1 MKWNDI
7 FCNTFKSL
15 RTQIKPDV
23 RQQVNFI
30 LPSWPMVDACRTDSL
45 DAFQPFIAA
54 GKLSVEDMCQACD
67 RYHLG
72 QTRSR
77 IPMFWMID
85 DMNTPLDAHIGDRW
99 ISQLLKQREPLIN
112 AWHVQHCLFG
122 LHLLAHTEAHTGDWR
137 NCSIAKPK
145 LGGPHT
151 GDWRNCCIAKPKA
164 SNATGGPDSRAS
176 LAYPLPFTSVR
187 PAVTPIAIVE
197 SESSAIVLSALFP
210 ETIWLA
216 YATTSHLVPDLFA
229 PLEGHIVTIYPNTD
243 PTLSTYLFF
252 QDLVTLT
259 LQKYD
264 LDLTIDTT
272 LEDNATPDQKERCID
287 LLDFLRE
294 SLYNTS

>member
-15 RTQIKPDV
+15 RSQIGSEVKK
-23 RQQVNFI
+23 QVNLM
-30 LPSWPMVDACRTDSL
+30 LPSMPMVEACRTNDLDS
-45 DAFQPFIAA
+45 FQPFIAA
-54 GKLSVEDMCQACD
+54 GKLSVEDMRQACD
-67 RYHLG
+67 RYYLG
-72 QTRSR
+72 KTKTGAP
-77 IPMFWMID
+77 IFWMID
-85 DMNTPLDAHIGDRW
+85 DLHRPLDAHIDTTW
-99 ISQLLKQREPLIN
+99 ISQLLKQREPLIAN
-112 AWHVQHCLFG
+112 WQVQHCLIG
-122 LHLLAHTEAHTGDWR
+122 LHLLAHTEAPTGDWR

-145 LGGPHT
+145 
-151 GDWRNCCIAKPKA
+151 A
-164 SNATGGPDSRAS
+164 SNATGGPVPSGS
-176 LAYPLPFTSVR
+176 
-187 PAVTPIAIVE
+187 PISIVE

-216 YATTSHLVPDLFA
+216 YATTTHLVPDLFA

-243 PTLSTYLFF
+243 PTLSNYLFF

-259 LQKYD
+259 QQQYD
-264 LDLTIDTT
+264 LDITISPL

>member
-1 MKWNDI
+1 MTWNEV
-7 FCNTFKSL
+7 FCNTFKEL
-15 RTQIKPDV
+15 RERISPEV
-23 RQQVNFI
+23 RKQVDLM
-30 LPSWPMVDACRTDSL
+30 LPSWPMVDACRADSL

-54 GKLSVEDMCQACD
+54 GKLSEDQMHDACQ

-72 QTRSR
+72 QTRSG

-85 DMNTPLDAHIGDRW
+85 DMNTPLDAHIGNRW
-99 ISQLLKQREPLIN
+99 ISTLLKNREPLIN

-122 LHLLAHTEAHTGDWR
+122 LHLLAHT
-137 NCSIAKPK
+137 
-145 LGGPHT
+145 

-164 SNATGGPDSRAS
+164 SNATGGPV
-176 LAYPLPFTSVR
+176 TSVR
-187 PAVTPIAIVE
+187 PAVSPISIVE

-216 YATTSHLVPDLFA
+216 YATTTHLVPDLFA

-259 LQKYD
+259 QQQYD
-264 LDLTIDTT
+264 LDITISPL
-272 LEDNATPDQKERCID
+272 LEDNATPTQKDRNID
-287 LLDFLRE
+287 LLDYLKE
-294 SLYNTS
+294 SLNAPAEKSS

>member
-7 FCNTFKSL
+7 FCNTFKEL
-15 RTQIKPDV
+15 RAQIKPDV

-54 GKLSVEDMCQACD
+54 GKLSEDQMHDACQ

-72 QTRSR
+72 QTRSG

-99 ISQLLKQREPLIN
+99 ISTLLKQREPLIAN
-112 AWHVQHCLFG
+112 WQVQHCLFG
-122 LHLLAHTEAHTGDWR
+122 LHLLAHAE
-137 NCSIAKPK
+137 S
-145 LGGPHT
+145 
-151 GDWRNCCIAKPKA
+151 
-164 SNATGGPDSRAS
+164 
-176 LAYPLPFTSVR
+176 
-187 PAVTPIAIVE
+187 PISIVE

-259 LQKYD
+259 QEYYD
-264 LDLTIDTT
+264 IDISVDST
-272 LEDNATPDQKERCID
+272 LEDNATPAQKERNID
-287 LLDFLRE
+287 LLDYLKE
-294 SLYNTS
+294 SLNAPAEKSS

>member
-30 LPSWPMVDACRTDSL
+30 LPSWPMVDACRADSL

-72 QTRSR
+72 QTKTGTP
-77 IPMFWMID
+77 IFWMID

-99 ISQLLKQREPLIN
+99 ISQLLKQREPLIAN
-112 AWHVQHCLFG
+112 WQVTHCLFG
-122 LHLLAHTEAHTGDWR
+122 LHLLAHAEAPTGDWR

-145 LGGPHT
+145 
-151 GDWRNCCIAKPKA
+151 A
-164 SNATGGPDSRAS
+164 SNATGGPV
-176 LAYPLPFTSVR
+176 TSVR
-187 PAVTPIAIVE
+187 PAVTPISIVE

-216 YATTSHLVPDLFA
+216 YATPTHLVPDLFA

-259 LQKYD
+259 QEYYD
-264 LDLTIDTT
+264 IDISVDST
-272 LEDNATPDQKERCID
+272 LEDNATPTQKDRNID
-287 LLDFLRE
+287 LLDYLKE
-294 SLYNTS
+294 SLNAPAEKSS

>member
-1 MKWNDI
+1 MPIMKWNDI

-15 RTQIKPDV
+15 RSQIGSEVKK
-23 RQQVNFI
+23 QVNLL
-30 LPSWPMVDACRTDSL
+30 LPSMPMVDACRADSL

-54 GKLSVEDMCQACD
+54 GLLSEQDMHQACD
-67 RYHLG
+67 RYYLG
-72 QTRSR
+72 QTRSG

-112 AWHVQHCLFG
+112 AWHVAHCLFG
-122 LHLLAHTEAHTGDWR
+122 LHLLAHTM
-137 NCSIAKPK
+137 S
-145 LGGPHT
+145 
-151 GDWRNCCIAKPKA
+151 
-164 SNATGGPDSRAS
+164 
-176 LAYPLPFTSVR
+176 
-187 PAVTPIAIVE
+187 PISIVE

-259 LQKYD
+259 LQQYD
-264 LDLTIDTT
+264 LDITIDTT
-272 LEDNATPDQKERCID
+272 LEDHATPTQKERCID
-287 LLDFLRE
+287 LLDFLKE
-294 SLYNTS
+294 SL

>member
-7 FCNTFKSL
+7 FCNTFKEL
-15 RTQIKPDV
+15 RAQIKPDV

-45 DAFQPFIAA
+45 DAFLPFIAA
-54 GKLSVEDMCQACD
+54 GILSVEDMHQACD
-67 RYHLG
+67 RYYLG
-72 QTRSR
+72 KTKTGTP
-77 IPMFWMID
+77 IYWMID
-85 DMNTPLDAHIGDRW
+85 DMNTPLDAHIGNRW
-99 ISQLLKQREPLIN
+99 ISTLLKQREPLIAN
-112 AWHVQHCLFG
+112 WQVQHCLFG
-122 LHLLAHTEAHTGDWR
+122 LHLLAHAEAPTGDWR
-137 NCSIAKPK
+137 NCS
-145 LGGPHT
+145 
-151 GDWRNCCIAKPKA
+151 IAKPKA

-176 LAYPLPFTSVR
+176 LAYPSPFPSVR
-187 PAVTPIAIVE
+187 PISIVE

-210 ETIWLA
+210 ETIGLA

-243 PTLSTYLFF
+243 PTLSNYLFF

-259 LQKYD
+259 QQQYD
-264 LDLTIDTT
+264 LDITISPL

>member
-7 FCNTFKSL
+7 FCNTFKEL
-15 RTQIKPDV
+15 RAQIKPDV

-54 GKLSVEDMCQACD
+54 GKLSEDQMHDACQ

-72 QTRSR
+72 QTKSG

-99 ISQLLKQREPLIN
+99 ISTLLKQREPLIAN
-112 AWHVQHCLFG
+112 WQVQHCLFG
-122 LHLLAHTEAHTGDWR
+122 LHLLAHTGDWR
-137 NCSIAKPK
+137 NC
-145 LGGPHT
+145 GV
-151 GDWRNCCIAKPKA
+151 AKPKA

-176 LAYPLPFTSVR
+176 LAYPSPFPSVS
-187 PAVTPIAIVE
+187 PISIVE

-216 YATTSHLVPDLFA
+216 YATPTHLVPDLFA

-259 LQKYD
+259 QQQYD
-264 LDLTIDTT
+264 LDITISPL
-272 LEDNATPDQKERCID
+272 LEDNATPAQKDRCID
-287 LLDFLRE
+287 LLDFLKE
-294 SLYNTS
+294 SL

>member
-15 RTQIKPDV
+15 RSQIGSEVKK
-23 RQQVNFI
+23 QVNLL
-30 LPSWPMVDACRTDSL
+30 LPSMPMVDACRADSL

-54 GKLSVEDMCQACD
+54 GLLSEQDMHQACD
-67 RYHLG
+67 RYYLG
-72 QTRSR
+72 QTRSG

-112 AWHVQHCLFG
+112 AWHVAHCLFG
-122 LHLLAHTEAHTGDWR
+122 LHLLAHTM
-137 NCSIAKPK
+137 S
-145 LGGPHT
+145 
-151 GDWRNCCIAKPKA
+151 
-164 SNATGGPDSRAS
+164 
-176 LAYPLPFTSVR
+176 
-187 PAVTPIAIVE
+187 PISIVE

-259 LQKYD
+259 LQQYD
-264 LDLTIDTT
+264 LDITIDTT
-272 LEDNATPDQKERCID
+272 LEDHATPTQKERCID
-287 LLDFLRE
+287 LLDFLKE
-294 SLYNTS
+294 SL

>member
-1 MKWNDI
+1 MTWNEV
-7 FCNTFKSL
+7 FCNTFKEL
-15 RTQIKPDV
+15 RKRISPEV
-23 RQQVNFI
+23 RKQVDLM
-30 LPSWPMVDACRTDSL
+30 LPSWPMVDACRADSL

-54 GKLSVEDMCQACD
+54 GKLSEDQMHDAFQ

-72 QTRSR
+72 QTRSG

-99 ISQLLKQREPLIN
+99 ISQLLKQREPLIAN
-112 AWHVQHCLFG
+112 WQVQHCLFG
-122 LHLLAHTEAHTGDWR
+122 LHLLAHAEAHTGDWR
-137 NCSIAKPK
+137 NCGVAKPK

-151 GDWRNCCIAKPKA
+151 GDWRNCSIAKPKA
-164 SNATGGPDSRAS
+164 SNATGGPV
-176 LAYPLPFTSVR
+176 TSVR
-187 PAVTPIAIVE
+187 PTVSPIAIVE

-259 LQKYD
+259 QQQYD
-264 LDLTIDTT
+264 LDITLDTT
-272 LEDNATPDQKERCID
+272 LEDHATDDQKDRNID
-287 LLDFLRE
+287 LLDFLKE
-294 SLYNTS
+294 SL

>member
-1 MKWNDI
+1 MTWNEV
-7 FCNTFKSL
+7 FCNTFKEL
-15 RTQIKPDV
+15 RKRISPETRK
-23 RQQVNFI
+23 QVDLM

-54 GKLSVEDMCQACD
+54 GKLSVEDMCQACQ

-72 QTRSR
+72 QTRSG

-85 DMNTPLDAHIGDRW
+85 DMNTPLDAHIGNRW
-99 ISQLLKQREPLIN
+99 ISTLLKNREPLIN
-112 AWHVQHCLFG
+112 SWHVSHCLFG
-122 LHLLAHTEAHTGDWR
+122 LHLLAHAEVPTGDWR
-137 NCSIAKPK
+137 NCS
-145 LGGPHT
+145 
-151 GDWRNCCIAKPKA
+151 IAKPKA

-176 LAYPLPFTSVR
+176 LAYPSPFPSVR
-187 PAVTPIAIVE
+187 PAVTPVSIVE

-259 LQKYD
+259 QQQYD
-264 LDLTIDTT
+264 LDITISPL
-272 LEDNATPDQKERCID
+272 LEDNATPTQKDRNID
-287 LLDFLRE
+287 LLDYLKE
-294 SLYNTS
+294 SL

>member
-7 FCNTFKSL
+7 FCNTFKEL
-15 RTQIKPDV
+15 RAQIKPDV

-30 LPSWPMVDACRTDSL
+30 LPSWPMVDACRADSL

-54 GKLSVEDMCQACD
+54 GKLSVEDMHQACD

-72 QTRSR
+72 QTKTGTP
-77 IPMFWMID
+77 IYWMID

-99 ISQLLKQREPLIN
+99 ISQLLKQREPLIAN
-112 AWHVQHCLFG
+112 WQVQHCLFG
-122 LHLLAHTEAHTGDWR
+122 LHLLAHAEAHTGDWR

-145 LGGPHT
+145 V
-151 GDWRNCCIAKPKA
+151 

-176 LAYPLPFTSVR
+176 LTYPSPFTSGR
-187 PAVTPIAIVE
+187 PAVTPISIVE

-259 LQKYD
+259 QQQYD
-264 LDLTIDTT
+264 LDITISPL
-272 LEDNATPDQKERCID
+272 LEDNATPTQKERNID
-287 LLDFLRE
+287 LLDFLKE
-294 SLYNTS
+294 SL